1 MSGELW
7 AIVAGLGFGVFQ
19 SVNRRAVSGMDV
31 YLATF
36 VQLLISALVLAA
48 ICILTVDLG
57 LLRGVSIGT
66 LVNFGLAGLI
76 HFFVGWTFLNVS
88 QKQIGAARTSPL
100 IGTTPLFA
108 AIIAALTL
116 NEFPDAL
123 AWVGIVLMVGG
134 VYVVSSRA
142 GSQPPA
148 GRSEANEPA
157 GGSRTAVWRGSLFG
171 LAAALCWGISP
182 VFTRQGLKGLSSP
195 LLGVTIGMIFS
206 TAAYGLPLLVRYRRQ
221 GAIVSSNEAMS
232 FKIVAG
238 VLVGLSTWA
247 RWIALDLAA
256 VATVL
261 ALSLV
266 SVPTVIVL
274 SPIVSGKQ
282 QEPVTIAL
290 WVGAGLIVVGA
301 LLLILRP

>member
-1 MSGELW
+1 
-7 AIVAGLGFGVFQ
+7 
-19 SVNRRAVSGMDV
+19 
-31 YLATF
+31 
-36 VQLLISALVLAA
+36 
-48 ICILTVDLG
+48 
-57 LLRGVSIGT
+57 
-66 LVNFGLAGLI
+66 
-76 HFFVGWTFLNVS
+76 
-88 QKQIGAARTSPL
+88 
-100 IGTTPLFA
+100 
-108 AIIAALTL
+108 
-116 NEFPDAL
+116 
-123 AWVGIVLMVGG
+123 
-134 VYVVSSRA
+134 
-142 GSQPPA
+142 
-148 GRSEANEPA
+148 
-157 GGSRTAVWRGSLFG
+157 
-171 LAAALCWGISP
+171 
-182 VFTRQGLKGLSSP
+182 LKGLSSP